1 MNFIQ
6 SKLNE
11 EEWKQ
16 LEIKV
21 SQSDLEV
28 LELLNK
34 SYNDESYIINK
45 FQNLSSII
53 KIQDSKKDIHLF
65 ESCCRKNIEKIISKC
80 KNKHINF
87 KEYTLPPKHKKS
99 SSIKKADLIRIE
111 NTIND
116 KVELIKN
123 SIEYIIFDIM
133 KKLSSQSSK
142 NNNINNVYYFISLKN
157 IILNNERYINT
168 YVVEFCKFVLN
179 NFEENFGFS
188 NILNIT
194 LEKCSKIIDNNK
206 YFNIKTLTAYK
217 HQTDIFNVFKKEP
230 EKPKLIFYTSPT
242 CSGKTL
248 TPIGLSNEYKIVFL
262 CASKHVG
269 LQLARNLISMGRK
282 IAFAFGCNSNED
294 IRLHYN
300 SVNSYITKKSLNGR
314 IYKKIDNLDGKKV
327 EIIISDITSYEYAM
341 NYICAFNERN
351 KTMVFWDE
359 PTISLDTEESILHN
373 MIKNIWS
380 KNKIPNIILS
390 SATLPSKESLC
401 DVCNSFMNKF
411 GEESIIDT
419 ITSNESITNISLYN
433 KNGKLITPH
442 SYFDNYESFKQYVDS
457 YDYKYNRLF
466 PCFECAKFILFY
478 CKSINIDVIKYFK
491 NVSELNMVNIKNIYI
506 DIIRNIKQSNYE
518 LLINTYNL
526 HHNKSYSC
534 GSNFITNDANTL
546 TNGPS
551 LFLTENI
558 DNIVKFIVHK
568 SGLKGDQLAVIQQNI
583 LFNEKIN
590 DSIKLIEREIEE
602 LITSK
607 SNSDNDDN
615 NKKNTTNEIKINES
629 TSIDKLYQKIN
640 SLNSQLKHISLP
652 YEFIPNTLDHYKKYT
667 NNNIEY
673 HDSDVYTSSIDDDTI
688 MTIMNLTIDIKYKIT
703 LLMGIGLFIDENN
716 YESEDYKVY
725 INIVKQLTEDK
736 RLYVVIANTDYIFG
750 VNYQFSHCYLGKDIA
765 NITHEKIIQSIGR
778 IGRKEKNK
786 QFSFRFRSDEHVEM
800 LFNISNNTTET
811 KNLNILLS

>member
-16 LEIKV
+16 MEIKV
-21 SQSDLEV
+21 SQNDLEV

-45 FQNLSSII
+45 FKTLNSII

-87 KEYTLPPKHKKS
+87 KEYTLPPKPKKS
-99 SSIKKADLIRIE
+99 SSIKKADRIRIE

-133 KKLSSQSSK
+133 KKLLSQSSK
-142 NNNINNVYYFISLKN
+142 NTNINNVYYFISLKN

-168 YVVEFCKFVLN
+168 YVVEFCKFVLD
-179 NFEENFGFS
+179 NFERNFGFS

-194 LEKCSKIIDNNK
+194 LENCSKIIDNNK
-206 YFNIKTLTAYK
+206 YFNIKTITAYK
-217 HQTDIFNVFKKEP
+217 HQTDIFNIFKKES

-248 TPIGLSNEYKIVFL
+248 TPIGLSNEYRIVFL

-314 IYKKIDNLDGKKV
+314 TYKKIDNLDGKKV
-327 EIIISDITSYEYAM
+327 EIIISDIISYEYAM
-341 NYICAFNERN
+341 NYMCAFNERD

-359 PTISLDTEESILHN
+359 PTISLDTEESSLHD

-390 SATLPSKESLC
+390 SATLPSMETLS

-411 GEESIIDT
+411 GEESLIKT
-419 ITSNESITNISLYN
+419 ITSNESVTNISLYN

-442 SYFDNYESFKQYVDS
+442 SYFNNYDSFKNYIEN

-478 CKSINIDVIKYFK
+478 CKSLNIDVTKYFK
-491 NVSELNMVNIKNIYI
+491 NISELNIINIKNTYI
-506 DIIRNIKQSNYE
+506 DIIKNIKQQNYD
-518 LLINTYNL
+518 LLFNTYNV
-526 HHNKSYSC
+526 HHSECYPSGC
-534 GSNFITNDANTL
+534 NFVTIDANTL

-568 SGLKGDQLAVIQQNI
+568 SGLKGKQLETIEQNI
-583 LFNEKIN
+583 TFNENIN
-590 DSIKLIEREIEE
+590 ENIKLLEREVEE

-607 SNSDNDDN
+607 SNTDTDD
-615 NKKNTTNEIKINES
+615 NKKNNNEIKINES

-640 SLNSQLKHISLP
+640 SLNSQLKHISLS
-652 YEFIPNTLDHYKKYT
+652 YEFIPNTLDHYKKHT
-667 NNNIEY
+667 INNIEY

-688 MTIMNLTIDIKYKIT
+688 MTIMKLTIDIKYKIA
-703 LLMGIGLFIDENN
+703 LLMGIGLFIDENK
-716 YESEDYKVY
+716 YENEDYKVY

-736 RLYVVIANTDYIFG
+736 RLYIVIANTDYIFG
-750 VNYQFSHCYLGKDIA
+750 VNYQFSHCYLGKDIS

-786 QFSFRFRSDEHVEM
+786 HFSFRFRSDEHVDL

-811 KNLNILLS
+811 KNLNLLLS